1 MMKFEIGDLVRIKPK
16 ESVAS
21 RYWNAVGPIHDIYP
35 TALRPYSILI
45 HGVEHFFAED
55 ELEKI

>member
-1 MMKFEIGDLVRIKPK
+1 MKFEVGDLVRIKPR
-16 ESVAS
+16 ESVAPC
-21 RYWNAVGPIHDIYP
+21 YWNAVGSISDIYP
-35 TALRPYSILI
+35 NTSHPYTLLI